1 MELTAELGNQEAIII
16 IVMDDLAFRES
27 SPKYWEVSMKY
38 IVFFSLLWIS
48 LSAFSVQFA
57 KNKILYDLD
66 TETQTASV
74 HGPVPDCVFMDN
86 LIIPEKVSYNDVEY
100 TVEKIRDKAFY
111 SSTSRN
117 FKGNLKL
124 PNTLKEIGDEAFR
137 SCGFTGSLNI
147 PNSVVRIGESAF
159 RECDEFYGFLTIG
172 NSVTNIGAYAFYGC
186 IGLGG
191 SLTIPNSTVSIGSSA
206 FRGCKEF
213 YSLTIGNS
221 LKRISSYAF
230 YDCSGFKGSLTIPS
244 SVTSIGEYAFYG
256 CSGFDET
263 LTIPASVT
271 SIGNYAFYYC
281 SRFKGSLI
289 IPASVTSIGNYAFYD
304 CSGFDALHLLPMEG
318 RIGEKAFYKSALK
331 NIYCSAYYPLTTSSS
346 FSSDN
351 YKYTELWVP
360 EGFVSVYQK
369 SPYEWSE
376 FYTISAMTEASSVSL
391 DKTDISVTVGKSVKI
406 TATVEPKD
414 TFDKTIVWTSSDN
427 NIATVSDDGRVTA
440 ISVGVA
446 IITATCG
453 DVSASCTV
461 TVTPIVATSIRLSK
475 DDVELGIGFTCT
487 LKATV
492 YPNNAT
498 NKNVTWSSD
507 NVDVATVSED
517 GFVRAIAEGVAYIT
531 ATCGDVSATCKVT
544 VKPIIIPASKVVLD
558 KEEMSMVVGESDKL
572 IASVYPDDAVDKS
585 ITWRSDNED
594 VATVSEDGIV
604 KAISVGVAYITA
616 TCGEVSAMCKV
627 MVSPVTASSLVIDK
641 EYITLQIGES
651 DKLTATVYP
660 EDSVDKSI
668 SWCSSDNNIVRVSDE
683 GVITALSSGN
693 AYITASCGV
702 VSSTCMVSVGNLEF
716 IFTDKDIRYTFNP
729 IAKTANVI
737 GLINNSRELFNLTIP
752 EKISYYGE
760 EFIVETIKERAFWSY
775 ASKLRGVL
783 TLPNSLKEIGDYAF
797 YECNGFTGSLI
808 IPDGV
813 TSIGDGAFNGCSGFT
828 GSLNIPDNVTN
839 IGDGAF
845 CGCSGFSG
853 SLIIPNSIKEI
864 GCSAFADCKGFSESL
879 ILPNSAISIGDGAF
893 SNCSGFRGSI
903 KIPDSVTRIGDY
915 AFYECNGFT
924 GSLMIPDG
932 VTSIGNYA
940 FYGCRGLTGSLTI
953 PDAVTSIGERAFFGL
968 SGFTG
973 SLTIGNSVKSIGDEA
988 FYGCRGFTGSLT
1000 IPNSVTSVGNE
1011 AFMFCEGFTGSL
1023 TIGNSV
1029 KSIGNSAFSLCNG
1042 FTGSLTIPN
1051 SVTSIGKDAFSGCF
1065 GFTGSL
1071 TIGNSVRSIGDE
1083 AFCGCYSLTEVTI
1096 PNSITSIGNMAF
1108 YQCSDLTSIYYSA
1121 NDPIVADSSVFTAL
1135 NDQIYNFA
1143 NLYVPEEAVEKCKQ
1157 IDPWRHFKNIQAYD
1171 FATGIVEIED
1181 DINSDE
1187 PYEVYNLNGMKI
1199 SSSME
1204 NLAPGLYI
1212 VTQGSV
1218 VKKINVK

>member
-1 MELTAELGNQEAIII
+1 
-16 IVMDDLAFRES
+16 
-27 SPKYWEVSMKY
+27 
-38 IVFFSLLWIS
+38 
-48 LSAFSVQFA
+48 
-57 KNKILYDLD
+57 
-66 TETQTASV
+66 
-74 HGPVPDCVFMDN
+74 
-86 LIIPEKVSYNDVEY
+86 
-100 TVEKIRDKAFY
+100 
-111 SSTSRN
+111 
-117 FKGNLKL
+117 
-124 PNTLKEIGDEAFR
+124 
-137 SCGFTGSLNI
+137 
-147 PNSVVRIGESAF
+147 SVVRIGESAF
-159 RECDEFYGFLTIG
+159 RECDKFYGFLTIG
-172 NSVTNIGAYAFYGC
+172 NSVTNIGSYAFYGC

-331 NIYCSAYYPLTTSSS
+331 NIYCSAYRPLSTSSS

-351 YKYTELWVP
+351 YKYTKLWVP

-461 TVTPIVATSIRLSK
+461 TVTPIVATSIRLSE
-475 DDVELGIGFTCT
+475 DDMELGIGWTCR
-487 LKATV
+487 LEAIV
-492 YPNNAT
+492 EPNNAT
-498 NKNVTWSSD
+498 NKNVTWRSD

-517 GFVRAIAEGVAYIT
+517 GFVRAIAVGVANIT

-572 IASVYPDDAVDKS
+572 IASVYPDNAVDKS

-604 KAISVGVAYITA
+604 KAISVGVANITA

-627 MVSPVTASSLVIDK
+627 TVSPVTASSLVIDK
-641 EYITLQIGES
+641 EYITLQIGEY

-683 GVITALSSGN
+683 GIVTALSSGN
-693 AYITASCGV
+693 AYITASCGNV
-702 VSSTCMVSVGNLEF
+702 FSTCIVSVSTLEF

-737 GLINNSRELFNLTIP
+737 GLINNSREVFNLTIP

-760 EFIVETIKERAFWSY
+760 EFIVESINERAFYES
-775 ASKLRGVL
+775 SVKGGL
-783 TLPNSLKEIGDYAF
+783 TLPNTLKEIGDYAF
-797 YECNGFTGSLI
+797 YGCNGFTGYLI
-808 IPDGV
+808 IPSSV
-813 TSIGDGAFNGCSGFT
+813 TRIGDSAFYGCSGFT

-839 IGDGAF
+839 IGNGAF
-845 CGCSGFSG
+845 CGCLGFSG
-853 SLIIPNSIKEI
+853 PLVLPNSIIEI
-864 GCSAFADCKGFSESL
+864 GWAAFADCKGFSESL
-879 ILPNSAISIGDGAF
+879 ILPNSVISIGDGAF
-893 SNCSGFRGSI
+893 RNCSGFRGSI
-903 KIPDSVTRIGDY
+903 KIPDSVTSIGDY

-988 FYGCRGFTGSLT
+988 FYGCSGFTGSLS
-1000 IPNSVTSVGNE
+1000 IPNSVTSIGNE

-1029 KSIGNSAFSLCNG
+1029 KSIGDEAFSLCNG
-1042 FTGSLTIPN
+1042 FTGSLTIPD
-1051 SVTSIGKDAFSGCF
+1051 SVTSIGKDAFSGCV

-1071 TIGNSVRSIGDE
+1071 TIGHSVRSIGDE
-1083 AFCGCYSLTEVTI
+1083 AFSGCWGLTEVTLS
-1096 PNSITSIGNMAF
+1096 NSITDIGNYAF
-1108 YQCSDLTSIYYSA
+1108 NYCGELTSVYYPASEPISA
-1121 NDPIVADSSVFTAL
+1121 DESVFNAYK
-1135 NDQIYNFA
+1135 DQIYENA
-1143 NLYVPEEAVEKCKQ
+1143 ILYVPKEAVEKCRQ
-1157 IDPWRHFKNIQAYD
+1157 IDPWRNFRKIQAYA

-1187 PYEVYNLNGMKI
+1187 PYEVYNLNGIKI
-1199 SSSME
+1199 SSSMD